1 MLFRSYVAF
10 SIYAKVKLCQ
20 LSVSIA
26 LSYLEF
32 LVINKVSAHMISNH
46 ISAVRAMSI
55 IYDLPYQHWEHPK
68 VKYFVKSIKL
78 TRPMALPKRNIIDI
92 QTLKTIIAYTQKFSD
107 PLVYKAV
114 FLTAFFG
121 FFRLSNIAPHTISE
135 FDYTRHFTGED
146 VFFQDKEVQLLL
158 KWSKTMQY
166 RNEYKLVS
174 LPKLGTSTICPYRA
188 LRNIMDLYK
197 PGHKSPLFQIQ
208 TSAGWQVL
216 TDSRV
221 RKVLAGI
228 NQYMRLPPNFYTFH
242 AFRRSGASLAYEIDT
257 PVKEIK
263 DHGTWASDCVWRY
276 IRPEATAGH
285 QVSSKFRRCFK
296 NV

>member
-1 MLFRSYVAF
+1 MAF
-10 SIYAKVKLCQ
+10 SIYAKVELCQ
-20 LSVSIA
+20 LPVLTA

-32 LVINKVSAHMISNH
+32 LVDNKVSAHMISNH
-46 ISAVRAMSI
+46 VSAIRAMSI
-55 IYDLPYQHWEHPK
+55 IYDLPYQPWEHPK

-92 QTLKTIIAYTQKFSD
+92 QTLKTIIAYTQKFPD
-107 PLVYKAV
+107 HLVYKAV

-121 FFRLSNIAPHTISE
+121 FFRLSNITPHAISE
-135 FDYTRHFTGED
+135 FDYTRHFTGGGGD
-146 VFFQDKEVQLLL
+146 VFFRDKEVQLLL

-174 LPKLGTSTICPYRA
+174 SPKLGASTICPYRA

-197 PGHKSPLFQIQ
+197 PGQESPLFQVQ

-221 RKVLAGI
+221 RKVLATI
-228 NQYMRLPPNFYTFH
+228 NQYMRLPSNFYTFH

-263 DHGTWASDCVWRY
+263 DHVMASDCVWRY
-276 IRPEATAGH
+276 IPPEATAGH
-285 QVSSKFRRCFK
+285 QVSFKFRKCFK
-296 NV
+296 NA